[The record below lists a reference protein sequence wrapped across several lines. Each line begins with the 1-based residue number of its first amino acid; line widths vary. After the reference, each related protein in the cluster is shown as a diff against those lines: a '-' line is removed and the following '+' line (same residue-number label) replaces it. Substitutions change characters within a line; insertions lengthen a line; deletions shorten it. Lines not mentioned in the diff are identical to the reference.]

1 MNEHRQYAVQVTD
14 LHKSFTS
21 GGETLHVLSD
31 LEFVL
36 EYGQSAVIMGKS
48 GSGKST
54 LLHILGALERAD
66 SGTILVDRKRVD
78 ALTERQRE
86 RFRRESVGFI
96 FQSHYLIED
105 FTLLENIMLPA
116 LLSGRD
122 RVRTREYALEL
133 IQRVGLF
140 ERRDHVPGT
149 ISGGEKQRAAVAR
162 ALICEPAVILADEPT
177 GNLDEYNSSVIE
189 ELLFELLERYQ
200 RSLILVT
207 HDASFKRRGTH
218 SFELSHGV
226 LSQC

>member
-1 MNEHRQYAVQVTD
+1 MNEHTQYAIEVTQ
-14 LHKSFTS
+14 LHKSFSS
-21 GGETLHVLSD
+21 GSETLHVLND
-31 LEFVL
+31 LEL
-36 EYGQSAVIMGKS
+36 SLSYGQSAVIMGKS

-54 LLHILGALERAD
+54 LLHILGALEKAD
-66 SGTILVDRKRVD
+66 SGMILVDGKRLD
-78 ALTERQRE
+78 GLSERQRE

-122 RVRTREYALEL
+122 RRRTREYALEL
-133 IQRVGLF
+133 IERVGLY
-140 ERRDHVPGT
+140 ERKDHVPGT
-149 ISGGEKQRAAVAR
+149 ISGGERQRAAVAR

-189 ELLFELLERYQ
+189 ELLFEILDRYQ

-207 HDASFKRRGTH
+207 HDPSLKSRGTV
-218 SFELSHGV
+218 SYELSHGV
-226 LSQC
+226 LSRW